1 MNDDTLPRDGRKLLR
16 RDERRT
22 QLVRAATV
30 AFARTGFAAT
40 SLDDIAK
47 QAGVTKVLIYRHF
60 ASKAELYLAAL
71 TDVRDWV
78 RSAVGGPDGYGSDTV
93 RAFVQAASED
103 SDGFRLLFRYAA
115 REEEFSAYAD
125 DLFGDATRIATG
137 YLQDKVEPAVR
148 RRWLAEL
155 LPKIT
160 IEIILSWLDADR
172 PAKVDELSQTIR
184 AALAALIQAQQHR
197 EA

>member
-1 MNDDTLPRDGRKLLR
+1 MDDDATSRDRRTLLR

-60 ASKAELYLAAL
+60 ASKTELYLAAL
-71 TDVRDWV
+71 TDVRDRI
-78 RSAVGGPDGYGSDTV
+78 RSAVGGSDNYSSDTV
-93 RAFVQAASED
+93 RAFAQAACD
-103 SDGFRLLFRYAA
+103 DPDGFRLLFRHAA
-115 REEEFSAYAD
+115 REEEFSAYAA

-137 YLQDKVEPAVR
+137 YLGDKVEPTAR

-160 IEIILSWLDADR
+160 IEITLSWLDADR
-172 PAKVDELSQTIR
+172 PVEVDKLSRTIR
-184 AALAALIQAQQHR
+184 AALTTLIQAQ
-197 EA
+197 

>member
-1 MNDDTLPRDGRKLLR
+1 MINDTPSRDRRKLLR

-30 AFARTGFAAT
+30 AFARAGFAAT

-47 QAGVTKVLIYRHF
+47 QAGVTKVLVYRHF

-71 TDVRDWV
+71 TDVRDRV
-78 RSAVGGPDGYGSDTV
+78 RSAVGGPDDYGSDTV

-103 SDGFRLLFRYAA
+103 PDGFRLLFRYAA
-115 REEEFSAYAD
+115 REEEFSAYAT
-125 DLFGDATRIATG
+125 DLFGDATRIAMG
-137 YLQDKVEPAVR
+137 YLRDKVEPAAR

-160 IEIILSWLDADR
+160 IEITLSWLDADR
-172 PAKVDELSQTIR
+172 PVEADELSRTIR
-184 AALAALIQAQQHR
+184 AALAALIQAQQHS